1 MLKDLISQI
10 TIFNTLTDEEQQ
22 EIAKITHIR
31 HFHKSN
37 HLFYQHDQM
46 EYFFFI
52 IDGNIKVYR
61 YSADGREQI
70 VNFFGAGEMVPH
82 HAIFRDDPYPANAV
96 SMNEIRVLMIGKADF
111 ETLLKNHSDIMM
123 KMFKY
128 LGSMIVDL
136 QNRLY
141 DKILH
146 PADEQLLK
154 SILRLAVSYGKD
166 IDEDNSLITLRVTKQ
181 DIGSM
186 IGLSRETVSRNI
198 SLFKKLGLMYENK
211 EGYIILNTVKI
222 NNYITLK

>member
-37 HLFYQHDQM
+37 HFLSARSNGIFLFY
-46 EYFFFI
+46 

-111 ETLLKNHSDIMM
+111 ETLLKNHSDIMI

-211 EGYIILNTVKI
+211 EGYILNTVKI

>member
-1 MLKDLISQI
+1 MIKDLISQI
-10 TIFNTLTDEEQQ
+10 TIFNTLTDSEQE
-22 EIAKITHIR
+22 EIAKITHVR
-31 HFHKSN
+31 AFHKSN
-37 HLFYQHDQM
+37 HLFYQQDEM
-46 EYFFFI
+46 KYFFFI
-52 IDGNIKVYR
+52 LEGNIKIYR
-61 YSADGREQI
+61 ISSRGREQI

-96 SMNEIRVLMIGKADF
+96 SMNETTVLMISKQDF
-111 ETLLKNHSDIMM
+111 ETLLKNQSDIMM

-146 PADEQLLK
+146 PADEQLLR
-154 SILRLAVSYGKD
+154 SILRLAGSYGED
-166 IDEDNSLITLRVTKQ
+166 IDENNSMITLRVTKQ

-211 EGYIILNTVKI
+211 EGFIILNTGKI
-222 NNYITLK
+222 NDYITVK

>member
-1 MLKDLISQI
+1 MIKDLISQI
-10 TIFNTLTDEEQQ
+10 TIFNTLTDSEQE
-22 EIAKITHIR
+22 EIAKITHVR
-31 HFHKSN
+31 AFHKSN
-37 HLFYQHDQM
+37 HLFYQQDEM
-46 EYFFFI
+46 KYFFFI
-52 IDGNIKVYR
+52 LEGNIKIYR
-61 YSADGREQI
+61 ISSGGREQI

-96 SMNEIRVLMIGKADF
+96 SMNETTVLMISKQDF
-111 ETLLKNHSDIMM
+111 ETLLKNQSDIMM

-146 PADEQLLK
+146 PADEQLLR
-154 SILRLAVSYGKD
+154 SILRLAGSYGED
-166 IDEDNSLITLRVTKQ
+166 IDENNSLITLRVTKQ

-211 EGYIILNTVKI
+211 EGFIILNTGKI
-222 NNYITLK
+222 NDYITVK

>member
-1 MLKDLISQI
+1 MIKKLISEI
-10 TIFNTLTDEEQQ
+10 TIFNTLTDDEQL

-31 HFHKSN
+31 QFHKSN
-37 HLFYQHDQM
+37 HLFYQNDSM

-52 IDGNIKVYR
+52 IDGNIKIYR

-70 VNFFGAGEMVPH
+70 VNFFGPGEMVPH

-96 SMNEIRVLMIGKADF
+96 SMDETKVLMIGKNDL
-111 ETLLKNHSDIMM
+111 EILLKNQSDIMM

-128 LGSMIVDL
+128 LGSMIIDL
-136 QNRLY
+136 QNRLH

-154 SILRLAVSYGKD
+154 SILRLSGSHGED
-166 IDEDNSLITLRVTKQ
+166 IDENNSLIRLRITKQ

-198 SLFKKLGLMYENK
+198 SLFKKLGLMYESK
-211 EGYIILNTVKI
+211 DGFLILNTGKI
-222 NNYITLK
+222 NNYINLK